1 MATPLKKGLV
11 YLTVSSIIFVV
22 AGYVVNLWLGRYLG
36 PVNYGIYGVVISLM
50 TMVNLVQSAG
60 LPQAV
65 SKYIAEDERDAEGIL
80 AKGLTLQ
87 IVATI
92 FITFIYFLL
101 SPVIADLLHDR
112 SLIPYIQLSAFILP
126 AYGIFNL
133 YVGYYNGLHRFGRQ
147 ALLSIAYSIAKI
159 IAVVGLSSVLF
170 LTGAFA
176 GFIIAPAIALAT
188 GFRIP
193 KRFDTGF
200 PAKKLILFSLP
211 LIGFAI
217 FSTLQQSVDLYL
229 IKALVVSPKD
239 PGFYTASQNIARISF
254 FGLSAF
260 SIVLF
265 PSISRSVGQK
275 DTHKTKELINQSL
288 RYVLMIL
295 LPITFMISATSGS
308 IIKLLYSQ
316 AYLPAQESLSI
327 LVVGFAF
334 LTVFGVL
341 SNILNGAGSPRLS
354 MAIALLSTGLSA
366 LLCLILIPS
375 MGIAGAAVATT
386 VGGFL
391 SVVIAAVMVYRKFH
405 RLVSPVSILRISFA
419 SVLLY
424 ASARYFQPASVMLP
438 VSYLLLLVFYVL
450 ILTLMREIT
459 QKDWD
464 TLKRLL
470 PS

>member
-1 MATPLKKGLV
+1 MATSIKKGLV
-11 YLTVSSIIFVV
+11 YLSVSSGIFVV

-36 PVNYGIYGVVISLM
+36 PVNYGMYGVVISLM
-50 TMVNLVQSAG
+50 SMVNLVQSAG
-60 LPQAV
+60 LPNAV
-65 SKYIAEDERDAEGIL
+65 SKYIAEDESNADGIL

-87 IVATI
+87 TVATI
-92 FITFIYFLL
+92 IITFTYFLL
-101 SPVIADLLHDR
+101 SAFIANLLQDR

-147 ALLSIAYSIAKI
+147 ALLSIAYSVVKI

-170 LTGAFA
+170 LTGALA

-188 GFRIP
+188 GFRLP
-193 KRFDTGF
+193 KRFDTDF

-211 LIGFAI
+211 LIGFAL

-229 IKALVVSPKD
+229 IKALSVSAKD
-239 PGFYTASQNIARISF
+239 PGYYTASQNIARISF

-275 DTHKTKELINQSL
+275 NIEKTKDLINRSL

-295 LPITFMISATSGS
+295 LPITLMISATSGN
-308 IIKLLYSQ
+308 IIKLLYSSS
-316 AYLPAQESLSI
+316 YLPAQESLSI
-327 LVVGFAF
+327 LVIGFAF
-334 LTVFGVL
+334 LTIFGVCA
-341 SNILNGAGSPRLS
+341 NILNGAGSPRLS
-354 MAIALLSTGLSA
+354 MAIALLSAGLSA

-375 MGIAGAAVATT
+375 MGIAGAAWATT
-386 VGGFL
+386 AGGFV
-391 SVVIAAVMVYRKFH
+391 SVLLAASQVYRKFR
-405 RLVSPVSILRISFA
+405 RLVSPVSILRILFA
-419 SVLLY
+419 SIVLY
-424 ASARYFQPASVMLP
+424 AIARFFQPGSIMLP
-438 VSYLLLLVFYVL
+438 VFYLLLFVLYVL
-450 ILTLMREIT
+450 LLTLIGEIT
-459 QKDWD
+459 AKDWN